1 MHRRVWVL
9 LVALALPAG
18 GAGDAALDRATLRGV
33 MAVSVVIDP
42 VAQEIQDL
50 GATDEGLRSRLEE
63 RLRDAGV
70 KVDPASRE
78 FVALRLMSVRA
89 ARGPFAIAATIALYQ
104 PVTLVRD
111 SKVRTATQTW
121 EVGTVVLADAKQVQR
136 ACLDSVDELAAR
148 FVTAYQSVNPKA
160 AAVE

>member
-9 LVALALPAG
+9 LVALAFPAG